1 MADELRGCKIA
12 ILAAEGVEQVELERP
27 RKAVQEAGAL
37 TELLSIKPGQIQAVR
52 QDIHPTVTFR
62 VDRLVSEAAP
72 EDYDALI
79 LPGGAVNP
87 DNLRQDAAAVTFV
100 RDFVNSGRP
109 VGVICHGPWTLVE
122 ADVVR
127 GRTLTSWPS
136 LRTDIRN
143 AGGNVVDEEVV
154 TDQNLTSSRK
164 PDDLPAFCARIVEQF
179 AATAQNGHADGS

>member
-1 MADELRGCKIA
+1 MTDDLRGRRVA
-12 ILAAEGVEQVELERP
+12 ILAADGVEQVELEEP
-27 RKAVQEAGAL
+27 RKAVQQAGAA
-37 TELLSIKPGQIQAVR
+37 TELLSIQPGQIQAVNN
-52 QDIHPTVTFR
+52 DIHPSIVVG
-62 VDRLVSEAAP
+62 VDKTVSEAEP
-72 EDYDALI
+72 DDYDALI

-87 DNLRQDAAAVTFV
+87 DHLRQHGEAVRFV
-100 RDFVNSGRP
+100 REFVTSGKP

-154 TDQNLTSSRK
+154 TDQNLTSSRQ

-179 AATAQNGHADGS
+179 AAAPGTGSSAD